1 MMPLN
6 STQKAEAAAAN
17 TRDGFRFILTMTRPV
32 QENRT
37 NEYIFE
43 TRVFY
48 KPSS

>member
-1 MMPLN
+1 MPALT
-6 STQKAEAAAAN
+6 TQNAEAAAA
-17 TRDGFRFILTMTRPV
+17 TIRDGFRFILTMTRPV